1 MNRKE
6 NMDIVAG
13 FFFLAFLFMTAVALC
28 NITDHRDDL
37 KERREW
43 VAEQL
48 EVRPDQIIFHNGAY
62 YILTP
67 GNLPKSVDTK

>member
-43 VAEQL
+43 AAEQL
-48 EVRPDQIIFHNGAY
+48 AVPPDKLIFRNGVY

-67 GNLPKSVDTK
+67 GNISKSVDTK